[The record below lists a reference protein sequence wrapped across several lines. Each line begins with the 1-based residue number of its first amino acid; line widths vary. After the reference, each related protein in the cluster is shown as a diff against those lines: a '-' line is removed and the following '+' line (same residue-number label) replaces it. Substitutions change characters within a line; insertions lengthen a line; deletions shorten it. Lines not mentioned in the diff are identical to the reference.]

1 MEKERKERMKG
12 GREEIERKLQVVVT
26 NDKIKTEQY
35 KRVMMGYGCLAPL
48 NWEVRDIFSEEVTFR
63 LRFRR

>member
-1 MEKERKERMKG
+1 MKG

-35 KRVMMGYGCLAPL
+35 KRVMMGYVFGSFELGGQGYL
-48 NWEVRDIFSEEVTFR
+48 FRGGDIQVEIPTMMRKSQP
-63 LRFRR
+63 